1 MSKSPFIT
9 ILTAALNSGSTI
21 KKTLESVRNQTF
33 QDMEHIVV
41 DGGSCDETRDILK
54 AFESSYNLT
63 WISEPDHGIS
73 DALNKGLRLSS
84 GRYIIVIQ
92 ADDQLLNPGILEKV
106 FPYLRKEQIDI
117 MGFPV
122 VLDNPVRGNVLRKP
136 IRLLWWNH
144 FKFIFLHQGTFVHR
158 RVFDRIGGFREEF
171 KINLDYDFFYRAL
184 NHKSTV
190 RFGGFPIA
198 LMGSYG
204 IGSVAEFT
212 LERLREERF
221 VQELNER
228 NPAWK
233 VAQLFFIMVYMPY
246 KTHLL
251 PKLKKRP
258 MSS

>member
-41 DGGSCDETRDILK
+41 DGGSRDETLDILK
-54 AFESSYNLT
+54 KFENTYNLT

-92 ADDQLLNPGILEKV
+92 ADDQLLNLCILEKV
-106 FPYLRKEQIDI
+106 FPYLRKERIDI

-122 VLDNPVRGNVLRKP
+122 VLDDPVRDNVLIKP
-136 IRLLWWNH
+136 IRLLWWNR
-144 FKFIFLHQGTFVHR
+144 FKFIFSHQGCFVHR
-158 RVFDRIGGFREEF
+158 RVFDRIGGFREKF

-198 LMGSYG
+198 LMGCYG
-204 IGSVAEFT
+204 IGSVSEST

-228 NPAWK
+228 NSVWK
-233 VAQLFFIMVYMPY
+233 VAQLVFRMVYMPY

-258 MSS
+258 VSS